1 MNDYNDIINLPHHES
16 TSHPRMS
23 AIDRAAQFSPF
34 AALTGHKA
42 AIRET
47 ARLTDART
55 ELDEMKKEE
64 LDSRLKILRE
74 HLSMEPEIAI
84 TYFVP
89 DARKEGGSY
98 LRTIGTVK
106 KLDDMEHK
114 VIMANGTSIPMDD
127 IYEIEGS
134 ILEDTGNA

>member
-1 MNDYNDIINLPHHES
+1 MAYWRGDSNK
-16 TSHPRMS
+16 
-23 AIDRAAQFSPF
+23 AQ
-34 AALTGHKA
+34 LQRIYG
-42 AIRET
+42 T
-47 ARLTDART
+47 AFQ
-55 ELDEMKKEE
+55 KKEE
-64 LDSRLKILRE
+64 LDGRLKILRE